1 MEQIIY
7 SIFDDK
13 AVMYCRPFFLQSVGL
28 ALRSFADIC
37 KDRESQIAHHPAD
50 FKLYKLGTFNDNT
63 GSITPLAIPEFVASA
78 SEYVQK
84 NISQNQIQNQIQ
96 NQLNLQNNDSEA

>member
-84 NISQNQIQNQIQ
+84 NQNQIQNQNP
-96 NQLNLQNNDSEA
+96 NQINLQLNDSEV